1 MAGHL
6 VLFLLAGFQ
15 MYYWQA
21 NGGKNDL
28 FSTILLIS
36 LFVGGIYFLGAWA
49 ILTIAVGM
57 VFSASIST

>member
-28 FSTILLIS
+28 FSTTLLIS
-36 LFVGGIYFLGAWA
+36 LFVGGIYFLGVWA
-49 ILTIAVGM
+49 ILTILFGM
-57 VFSASIST
+57 VFGASIRK